1 MLAFKTAIDI
11 MNQKYN
17 FSQMELLPVPVMV
30 PTHNALLSYNNACKL
45 LSRGI
50 IGLFG
55 PSSIHSSSYIQSL
68 CDLKE
73 IPHIETHRYLN
84 LLRDNT
90 LVNVHPHPEVL
101 SRVVFDLIEEFDWK
115 SLIVLYDN
123 DENFLSIS
131 SILELNSLGRTVVL
145 RQLEVDNSNEV
156 DEYRSMLTKVKLT
169 RERKF
174 VIACSTSI
182 LETVL
187 KQLQEVGM
195 MTDIYSYII
204 ANLDMQTI
212 ELRPFQY
219 AGTNITGVSI
229 NLLCFNV

>member
-1 MLAFKTAIDI
+1 

-17 FSQMELLPVPVMV
+17 FSLELLPVPVII
-30 PTHNALLSYNNACKL
+30 PTYNALQAYNSACKL
-45 LSRGI
+45 LSQGI

-73 IPHIETHRYLN
+73 IPHIETHKNFN
-84 LLRDNT
+84 LDRDNT
-90 LVNVHPHPEVL
+90 HVNVHPHPDIL
-101 SRVVFDLIEEFDWK
+101 SRVVSDLVEEFNWN

-131 SILELNSLGRTVVL
+131 SILELNSLGRIVVF
-145 RQLEVDNSNEV
+145 RQLEIDDSNEV
-156 DEYRSMLTKVKLT
+156 DGYRSMLTGVKLT
-169 RERKF
+169 GERKF
-174 VIACSTSI
+174 VIACSTDI
-182 LETVL
+182 LEMVL

-195 MTDIYSYII
+195 MTDIYNYII
-204 ANLDMQTI
+204 ADLDMQTV

-219 AGTNITGVSI
+219 AGTNITGVNI
-229 NLLCFNV
+229 NMFYLPSSSMFLF